1 MPQGTLPLLKSF
13 FWPLYCQWMS
23 PFLPYRG
30 MVGVVS
36 TREGGVGGVGCVCV
50 WGGGGLCLGLYQVPA
65 AEDGEQGTR

>member
-1 MPQGTLPLLKSF
+1 
-13 FWPLYCQWMS
+13 MS